1 MPIEINDTSRS
12 LIIYDNIREKYLET
26 VLPKD
31 KDQEV
36 IILRGEFR
44 GEVGKILSKD
54 KKKDEVLV
62 QVGLVDIIKLSQD
75 DLCAK
80 YE

>member
-1 MPIEINDTSRS
+1 MSRS

-62 QVGLVDIIKLSQD
+62 
-75 DLCAK
+75 
-80 YE
+80 

>member
-1 MPIEINDTSRS
+1 VPIEINDTSRS
-12 LIIYDNIREKYLET
+12 LIIYDNIREKYLEA

-54 KKKDEVLV
+54 KKK
-62 QVGLVDIIKLSQD
+62 G
-75 DLCAK
+75 
-80 YE
+80 

>member
-1 MPIEINDTSRS
+1 MSRS
-12 LIIYDNIREKYLET
+12 LIVYDNIREKYLET

-36 IILRGEFR
+36 VILRGEFR
-44 GEVGKILSKD
+44 GETGKVLSKD

-62 QVGLVDIIKLSQD
+62 
-75 DLCAK
+75 
-80 YE
+80 